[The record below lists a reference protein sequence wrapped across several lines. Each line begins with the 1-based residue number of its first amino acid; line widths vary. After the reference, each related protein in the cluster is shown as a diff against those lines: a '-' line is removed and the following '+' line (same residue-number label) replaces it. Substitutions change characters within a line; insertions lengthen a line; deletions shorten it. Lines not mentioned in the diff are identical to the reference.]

1 MAGKNKEKERG
12 KPRQQCHRSEEKQR
26 VSTGDNI
33 KPCRE
38 VKQDKEW
45 KVSLMNNY
53 TINNLSERH
62 LTGVVRVNPDCRE
75 LRLKSW
81 GSDDDELLQY
91 TDVKRKDADTGDMGK
106 KKEYTGNAEPQE
118 QRNNST
124 WSQLVPSPRS
134 PWIGLN
140 ITLPERPPLNLVVI
154 SSTSV
159 LCFATVHFS

>member
-1 MAGKNKEKERG
+1 MAGKKKEKERG

-53 TINNLSERH
+53 TISNLSERH
-62 LTGVVRVNPDCRE
+62 LTGAVRVNPDCRE

-81 GSDDDELLQY
+81 GGADDELLQY

-106 KKEYTGNAEPQE
+106 KKEYTEMLN
-118 QRNNST
+118 
-124 WSQLVPSPRS
+124 PRS
-134 PWIGLN
+134 RETTALDRN
-140 ITLPERPPLNLVVI
+140 
-154 SSTSV
+154 
-159 LCFATVHFS
+159 